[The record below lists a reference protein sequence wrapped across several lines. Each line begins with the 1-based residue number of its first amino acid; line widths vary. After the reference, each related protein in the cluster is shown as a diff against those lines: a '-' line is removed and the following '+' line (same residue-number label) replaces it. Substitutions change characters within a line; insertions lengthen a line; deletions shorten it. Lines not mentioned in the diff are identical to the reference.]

1 MVAKNQSPVYKPITC
16 PSTNTEQ
23 PRGYLFAL
31 ALSIVQYS
39 PIHRWW
45 SFVKDRIGPS
55 LLDSFDLWGSSWV
68 LLTIRVQ
75 FRSVHIAF
83 VKVSSRYFTV
93 CSFEILW
100 AIVTIDWKSFEKFDR
115 IVLKIFDRVRASL
128 HVRRL
133 HERFS
138 IFEENL
144 CLVKRI
150 LHSPAKESNEISVD
164 RFQTINNNEE
174 PLRKK
179 LFQRRVH
186 ISGLKIPGSTR

>member
-115 IVLKIFDRVRASL
+115 IVLNLRSSSSFVAREKITRTIFDFWRESL
-128 HVRRL
+128 SREEDSPFSCERIERNFRRS
-133 HERFS
+133 FS
-138 IFEENL
+138 ND
-144 CLVKRI
+144 K
-150 LHSPAKESNEISVD
+150 
-164 RFQTINNNEE
+164 Q
-174 PLRKK
+174 
-179 LFQRRVH
+179 QRRALAEEAFPKEGAY
-186 ISGLKIPGSTR
+186 IWP